1 MSKGA
6 RLIHL
11 THLLEGNREWRP
23 KELAE
28 RLEISERTVFRDLA
42 DLERNGIPIASDE
55 GRYRLVAGATLRPL
69 NLTGAEHGL
78 LKLAL
83 KNPVLRRPEAVR
95 QMLDSLQ
102 AKLDAATAQVEEAP
116 ETLHLAGV
124 DQSGRNADRVL
135 PVLQEAIAGG
145 CELAVLYASLSGG
158 NRRWR
163 ALRPYRVFHRG
174 GAWYLAAHCRENEEL
189 RLFRLDRI
197 LDQRATGERF
207 EPPAQFDLESLLSS
221 AWEVFVG
228 HERHEVRLRFAPALA
243 PLIVNA
249 HHHAG
254 EVVTELP
261 DGRVEYAVTLNS
273 LEEIARWV
281 LGFGGGAEVLAPE
294 ALRERVLG
302 LARQVLAAHGAGC

>member
-1 MSKGA
+1 MSKAA
-6 RLIHL
+6 RLVYL
-11 THLLEGNREWRP
+11 THLLEGSRKWRP
-23 KELAE
+23 KELAG
-28 RLEISERTVFRDLA
+28 RLEVSERTVFRDLS
-42 DLERNGIPIASDE
+42 DLERQGIPITSDE
-55 GRYRLVAGATLRPL
+55 GRYGLVAGATLRPL

-83 KNPVLRRPEAVR
+83 KNPVLRRPAAVR
-95 QMLDSLQ
+95 QMLESLE
-102 AKLDAATAQVEEAP
+102 AKLDAATRQVEEAP
-116 ETLHLAGV
+116 ETLHLAGI
-124 DQSGRNADRVL
+124 DQSGANADRAL
-135 PVLQEAIAGG
+135 PALEAAIRKRE
-145 CELAVLYASLSGG
+145 ELAVLYASLSGG
-158 NRRWR
+158 SRRWR
-163 ALRPYRVFHRG
+163 ALAPFRVFHRG
-174 GAWYLAAHCRENEEL
+174 GAWYLAAHCRENDEL

-197 LDQRATGERF
+197 LDQRATGRSF
-207 EPPAQFDLESLLSS
+207 EPPAGFDLDALLSS

-228 HERHEVRLRFAPALA
+228 HERHEVRLCFAPALA

-249 HHHAG
+249 HHHPD

-281 LGFGGGAEVLAPE
+281 LGFGGGAEVLAPA